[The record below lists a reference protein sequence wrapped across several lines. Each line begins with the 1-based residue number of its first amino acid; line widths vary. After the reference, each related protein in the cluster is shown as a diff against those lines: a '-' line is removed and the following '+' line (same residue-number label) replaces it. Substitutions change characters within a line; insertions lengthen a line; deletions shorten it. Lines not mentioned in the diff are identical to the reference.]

1 MVTHVQR
8 GGISEFI
15 RLVAETFST
24 DLGAAEAST
33 RRLLMR
39 LIETP
44 DDLGV
49 QCLFDSVP
57 GARDLVFAE
66 YLRPATDNS
75 DLPADLAIG
84 AELFALFLAYCSAH
98 AGVDCASRILAAGHL
113 RVLQR
118 DC

>member
-15 RLVAETFST
+15 RLAAEAFST
-24 DLGAAEAST
+24 DLGAAEAAT
-33 RRLLMR
+33 RLMLVRLND
-39 LIETP
+39 TP

-66 YLRPATDNS
+66 FLRQD
-75 DLPADLAIG
+75 IG
-84 AELFALFLAYCSAH
+84 DAVRWPDVVIDAELFSLFLAYCSAH
-98 AGVDCASRILAAGHL
+98 AGVDCASQLQATTLL
-113 RVLQR
+113 RVLR
-118 DC
+118 